1 MIDNAELLA
10 FFEEEYRGEY
20 GTRRDIRPVDRLHD
34 DLGVESLFVTELLVA
49 LEDMHELRLLHDPRV
64 WKVKTVGEML
74 DLVSVLDGEQHAAA
88 AVGTPA

>member
-49 LEDMHELRLLHDPRV
+49 LEDMHGLRLLHDPRV
-64 WKVKTVGEML
+64 WKVRTVGEML
-74 DLVSVLDGEQHAAA
+74 DLVGVIEAEQD
-88 AVGTPA
+88 AVASAGATA